1 MPNFTKRTSKPNYNN
16 KNYICTKDGG
26 WNTCIQGNPKDK
38 YLTALANCVGGASGR
53 ANEVVNEILKT
64 TGCKYKRLN
73 CNAEGFL
80 KRAQE
85 YGWNVSMTPRAG
97 SIMCWEGIDDA
108 KTKRAGHVAFVE
120 SVLDATN
127 KVYTSE
133 SSWGGKAFFNSIR
146 TNDNGRWGMGKNYK
160 FSGFLYLPEV
170 VVEQIT
176 PTVARNKAVDQLKLN
191 RNMNVRLGIET
202 SSESI
207 GLAKTGSIFN
217 YYAVKQGNSS
227 KWYAITPDNSQW
239 IAGVNNNGTKYC
251 DIYPKETPKPTPQ
264 PTTKFKVGDIVVPI
278 KPVNYKGVQ
287 LKQWDKWYKITALHG
302 DKATLSARGQ
312 IWATLNTNNIKYYKK

>member
-1 MPNFTKRTSKPNYNN
+1 MPNFVKRTSKPGTKN
-16 KNYICTKDGG
+16 KSYICTDNGG
-26 WNTCIQGNPKDK
+26 WNTCVHGNPQDK
-38 YLTALANCVGGASGR
+38 YLTALANCVGYASGR
-53 ANEVVNEILKT
+53 ANEVANEINKT

-80 KRAQE
+80 KRAKE
-85 YGWNVSMTPRAG
+85 YGWTVSMTPRAG
-97 SIMCWEGIDDA
+97 SIMCWEGLGSL
-108 KTKRAGHVAFVE
+108 AGHVAFVE

-146 TNDNGRWGMGKNYK
+146 TNDNARWGMSKNYR
-160 FSGFLYLPEV
+160 FSGFLYVPEV

-176 PTVARNKAVDQLKLN
+176 PVVARNTLVDQLKLN
-191 RNMNVRLGIET
+191 KDMNVRLGIET

-207 GLAKTGSIFN
+207 GIAKSGSIFN
-217 YYAVKQGNSS
+217 YYEVKQGKSS
-227 KWYAITPDNSQW
+227 KWYAITPDKTQW
-239 IAGVNNNGTKYC
+239 VAGINNNGTKYC
-251 DIYPKETPKPTPQ
+251 DIYPKQQ
-264 PTTKFKVGDIVVPI
+264 PVAAQPIKKFKVGDIVVPI
-278 KPVNYKGVQ
+278 KPVSYKGVK
-287 LKQWDKWYKITALHG
+287 LKQWDKWYKITELHG